1 VTEPWY
7 TLEVQPAAP
16 PPPRILRLR
25 RNRDGYPEV
34 VMTEDKAFE
43 VYLVLK
49 AHFEGGDELA
59 TEAGAG

>member
-1 VTEPWY
+1 MDDPVY
-7 TLEVQPAAP
+7 TLEVQPASP

-25 RNRDGYPEV
+25 RNRDGFPEV

-49 AHFEGGDELA
+49 AHFEGGDEHA
-59 TEAGAG
+59 KEAEPG